1 MSELADLRGHLE
13 QYRAVTLQHFDILS
27 DAQMSWRPRDD
38 AFTCAQQLYHI
49 ISGEDFFIRGLF
61 GSGWD
66 VERLRL
72 PKPMLDKRALRALF
86 DQIRA
91 ETRRHLDALPESS
104 LNEVRRH
111 GLAPV
116 DATIRGWLWFILEH
130 EIHHK
135 AQLAEY
141 LRTMGLTP
149 PYFAMALP
157 LGERPDVKARHDLG
171 GV

>member
-27 DAQMSWRPRDD
+27 DEQMSWRPRDD

-49 ISGEDFFIRGLF
+49 VSNEDFFIRGLC
-61 GSGWD
+61 GRWEAD
-66 VERLRL
+66 RLRL
-72 PKPMLDKRALRALF
+72 PKPMLHKRALRAMF
-86 DQIRA
+86 DDVRA
-91 ETRRHLDALPESS
+91 QTRRYLDLLPESS
-104 LNEVRRH
+104 LEEVRRH

-116 DATIRGWLWFILEH
+116 DATIRAWLWFILEH

-135 AQLAEY
+135 AQLSEY

-157 LGERPDVKARHDLG
+157 LGERPDVQARHDLG